1 MRIKNQGLTYF
12 PLDVDFV
19 RRPAVRRI
27 SKRQGDA
34 AISVLLHIIGRIYG
48 NNGYYVDTDEM
59 FYEDIAA
66 DLYEKDAEYVRQV
79 VDLAVDYQLFDKQLF
94 TEKQVLTSKAI
105 QQQFLFCTKRR
116 KEEKPIKEEFR
127 LTGDDDNA
135 NNEQS
140 IDVPDVTKT
149 AENVT
154 QSTQS
159 KAQHSTAKKRTT
171 SLKVPPV
178 VRKAKTEVEEVEK
191 KVRREA
197 QNIYQDI
204 EDEMADKV
212 KRLEPPA
219 DSIRRNFDGLR
230 DELARYNIPFQ
241 AQYAI
246 ICRSNFGVIGHPVW
260 KALANLREDRRH
272 TIRMPDK
279 YLLSY
284 CR

>member
-19 RRPAVRRI
+19 RQPAVRRI

-48 NNGYYVDTDEM
+48 DKGYYIEADEM

-66 DLYEKDAEYVRQV
+66 DLYEKDAAYVRQV
-79 VDLAVDYQLFDKQLF
+79 IDLAVDYQLFDKRLF
-94 TEKQVLTSKAI
+94 TEKQVLTSQTI

-116 KEEKPIKEEFR
+116 KDEKPIKEELR
-127 LTGDDDNA
+127 LTDEEDSADD
-135 NNEQS
+135 EQS
-140 IDVPDVTKT
+140 LDVPDVTKT

-159 KAQHSTAKKRTT
+159 KAKHSKAKQRTT
-171 SLKVPPV
+171 SLKVPPAV
-178 VRKAKTEVEEVEK
+178 QEAKTEVEEVKK
-191 KVRREA
+191 KVGRGV
-197 QNIYQDI
+197 QNIHQDI

-212 KRLEPPA
+212 RRLEPP
-219 DSIRRNFDGLR
+219 DDDIRRNFGGLR
-230 DELARYNIPFQ
+230 DELVRYNIPFR
-241 AQYAI
+241 AQYDI
-246 ICRSNFGVIGHPVW
+246 LCRSNFGMIGHPVW
-260 KALANLREDRRH
+260 KALADLREDRRH